1 MQQGKIQT
9 TYDKMKKMKKI
20 SPVSWVPSLYF
31 AMGLPFVVLN
41 MVSAVMFKDLGISD
55 AQIAFWTS
63 LIMWPWTI
71 KFLWS
76 PLLELYRTKKFW
88 VVATQIASGVLF
100 GLAALSLHLPAFFAV
115 TVALF
120 AVVAFSGATH
130 DIAADGVYM
139 AELSTEQQA
148 RYIGVQGA
156 FYNLAKLVATGG
168 LVWCAGW
175 LFERFSSADGD
186 FLAASRSAWTVVLLA
201 LGIIMLAAG
210 FWHIRTLPSGNGSA
224 VSEKSGDMLRNLRE
238 VIVSFFSKRH
248 IWYYIAFIILY
259 RLGEGFVMKIV
270 PLFLKA
276 STAAGGLGLTN
287 QQIGLY
293 YGTFGAG
300 AFLIGSWLAGRY
312 IAARSLKSTLFT
324 LVCIFNLPFAIYA
337 LLAFFQPSSMW
348 LVGGGIVVEYFSYGF
363 GFVGLT
369 LFMMQQVAPGE
380 HQMAHYAFA
389 SGIMNLS
396 VMLTGMVSGYISDA
410 VGYSIFFIIVM
421 AATIPAF
428 VIAHF
433 VPFTYEEQPKKR

>member
-1 MQQGKIQT
+1 MIL
-9 TYDKMKKMKKI
+9 Y
-20 SPVSWVPSLYF
+20 PPLRWVPTLYF

-41 MVSAVMFKDLGISD
+41 MVSAVLFKDLGISD

-76 PLLELYRTKKFW
+76 PFLEIFRTKKFF
-88 VVATQIASGVLF
+88 VVTTQLLSGILF
-100 GLAALSLHLPAFFAV
+100 GLAALSLHLPSFFAV
-115 TVALF
+115 TIAVF

-139 AELSTEQQA
+139 SELTTQDQA
-148 RYIGVQGA
+148 KYIGWQGA

-168 LVWCAGW
+168 LVWFAGW
-175 LFERFSSADGD
+175 LYEGFSADG
-186 FLAASRSAWTVVLLA
+186 ASSYDASVGSWTVVLLILCGTLVA
-201 LGIIMLAAG
+201 LGLYHLRA
-210 FWHIRTLPSGNGSA
+210 LPSGGSA
-224 VSEKSGDMLRNLRE
+224 SEGRSLRDGLSGLKE
-238 VIVSFFSKRH
+238 VVGAFFQKKH
-248 IWYYIAFIILY
+248 IWYYLGFIILY

-276 STAAGGLGLTN
+276 DTASGGLGLTN

-300 AFLIGSWLAGRY
+300 AFLIGSLLAGYY
-312 IAARSLKSTLFT
+312 IARRGLRRTLFT
-324 LVCIFNLPFAIYA
+324 LCCIFNLPFGVYA
-337 LLAFFQPSSMW
+337 LLAWFQPQSMW
-348 LVGGGIVVEYFSYGF
+348 LVGGGIVVEYFGYGF

-369 LFMMQQVAPGE
+369 LFMMQQVAPGK

-396 VMLTGMVSGYISDA
+396 VMLAGAVSGYLSDA
-410 VGYSIFFIIVM
+410 LGYGMFFLAVM
-421 AATIPAF
+421 LATVPAF
-428 VIAHF
+428 LVTWF
-433 VPFTYEEQPKKR
+433 VPFTYDDKPNDK

>member
-1 MQQGKIQT
+1 MAL
-9 TYDKMKKMKKI
+9 Y
-20 SPVSWVPSLYF
+20 SPLRWVPSLYF

-41 MVSAVMFKDLGISD
+41 MVSAVLFKDLGISD
-55 AQIAFWTS
+55 SQIAFWTS

-76 PLLELYRTKKFW
+76 PFLELYRTKKFW
-88 VVATQIASGVLF
+88 VVATQLLSGVLF
-100 GLAALSLHLPAFFAV
+100 GVAALSLHMPTFFSV
-115 TVALF
+115 TVAVF

-139 AELSTEQQA
+139 SELSTAAQA
-148 RYIGVQGA
+148 KYIGWQGA

-168 LVWCAGW
+168 LVWLAGW
-175 LFERFSSADGD
+175 LYESFSADGTATFD
-186 FLAASRSAWTVVLLA
+186 ASVRSWTVVLMILCATLVA
-201 LGIIMLAAG
+201 LGAYHLRA
-210 FWHIRTLPSGNGSA
+210 LPSGGTA
-224 VSEKSGDMLRNLRE
+224 SEHHSLRE
-238 VIVSFFSKRH
+238 GLSGLKEVIAAFFTKRH

-276 STAAGGLGLTN
+276 DTASGGLGLTN

-300 AFLIGSWLAGRY
+300 AFLLGSLLAGYY
-312 IAARSLKSTLFT
+312 IAHRGLRRTLFT
-324 LVCIFNLPFAIYA
+324 LCCIFNIPFAVYA
-337 LLAFFQPSSMW
+337 LLAWLQSQSMW
-348 LVGGGIVVEYFSYGF
+348 LVGGGIVVEYFGYGF

-369 LFMMQQVAPGE
+369 LFMMQQVAPGR

-396 VMLTGMVSGYISDA
+396 VMLTGAVSGYLSDA
-410 VGYSIFFIIVM
+410 LGYGMFFLAVM
-421 AATIPAF
+421 LATVPAF
-428 VIAHF
+428 LVTWF
-433 VPFTYEEQPKKR
+433 VPFTYDDKPNDK